1 MDRNLRWSDELSSS
15 DVEAIERFLGP
26 RLRRVLDTQPPG
38 SDEHRAAGSVSSMLS
53 EVVPILSSYL
63 QALSLPQSGT
73 AAEQAASAERL
84 SKGILLH
91 WNWLVCMV
99 EPWRDEPGFDH
110 VRWKRLY
117 IRNAEQQALVERF
130 SQ

>member
-1 MDRNLRWSDELSSS
+1 MERMLRWSDELASS

-26 RLRRVLDTQPPG
+26 RLRQVLDTQPPG
-38 SDEHRAAGSVSSMLS
+38 SDEHRAAASVSNLLAEAVS
-53 EVVPILSSYL
+53 ILSSYI
-63 QALSLPQSGT
+63 QARSLPPFGT
-73 AAEQAASAERL
+73 AVERSANTERL

-91 WNWLVCMV
+91 WNWLVCMA
-99 EPWRDEPGFDH
+99 EPWREEPGFDH

-130 SQ
+130 SE

>member
-1 MDRNLRWSDELSSS
+1 MSN
-15 DVEAIERFLGP
+15 
-26 RLRRVLDTQPPG
+26 
-38 SDEHRAAGSVSSMLS
+38 MLS

-63 QALSLPQSGT
+63 QALSLPHFGT
-73 AAEQAASAERL
+73 AAERSASAERL

-99 EPWRDEPGFDH
+99 EPWREEPGFDH

-117 IRNAEQQALVERF
+117 TRNAEQQALVERF

>member
-1 MDRNLRWSDELSSS
+1 MERMLRWSDELASS

-26 RLRRVLDTQPPG
+26 RLRQVQDTQPPG
-38 SDEHRAAGSVSSMLS
+38 SDEHRAAASVSNLLS
-53 EVVPILSSYL
+53 EVVPILSSYI
-63 QALSLPQSGT
+63 QAKSLPRFGT
-73 AAEQAASAERL
+73 AAERSANTERL
-84 SKGILLH
+84 SRGILLH
-91 WNWLVCMV
+91 WNWLVCMA
-99 EPWRDEPGFDH
+99 EPWREEPGFDH